1 GTTSACDLYTSEII
15 GAMTFHIPRPKKSLG
30 QNFLVDPNYIRKI
43 ISAAEIMPN
52 ETVLE
57 IGPGHGVLTRALA
70 EKAGRVIAI
79 ELDHSLFEILEG
91 KLSDLQNLK
100 LIRAD
105 AMTFDYQQL
114 DGPLKV
120 VANLPYN
127 IAIPLIFRLMEIRK
141 KLTYMVLMLQKEV
154 GQRIVAKPGGKDYGV
169 LSVTLQYYTEPRLM
183 FTVPRTCFVPRPRVD
198 SAIIK
203 LKVLSDPRWPVR
215 DEGWFL
221 RVLRAGFSHRR
232 KFLSNALMDAGF
244 SSQIV
249 RYAFHHANM
258 DPKRRAETLSP
269 LEFCTLADQLY
280 VGAQPR

>member
-1 GTTSACDLYTSEII
+1 
-15 GAMTFHIPRPKKSLG
+15 MTLAIPRPKKSLG

-43 ISAAEIMPN
+43 INAAEIMPH
-52 ETVLE
+52 ETILE

-79 ELDHSLFEILEG
+79 ELDRALLKILQE
-91 KLSDLQNLK
+91 KLADLKNLR
-100 LIRAD
+100 LIQAD

-141 KLTYMVLMLQKEV
+141 KLTHMVLMLQKEV

-203 LKVLSDPRWPVR
+203 LKVLPEPRWPVK

-221 RVLRAGFSHRR
+221 QVLRAGFSHRR

-244 SSQIV
+244 SPQIV
-249 RYAFHHANM
+249 QYAFHQTGM

-269 LEFCTLADQLY
+269 LEFCILADQLY
-280 VGAQPR
+280 VGPVLPR